1 MCNCRLK
8 LYDAILFITATQFMS
23 HLSTIPKT
31 YSPLEERLNALSHG
45 LGVIAASVGLVFL
58 LMRVDGIY
66 GQLACLVYGVSMI
79 LMFLSSTLYHCAIS
93 PNVKALLKVVDHS
106 AIYLL
111 IAGTYTP
118 LMVLAIGGWVGLT
131 GMIIVWSIALIGI
144 VFKIFA
150 NQRFPKLSVITYL
163 LMGWIAIFFIYPLYN
178 ALTTEG
184 LWLLFAGGICYTV
197 GVLFY
202 VAKKVQFTHAI
213 WHVFV
218 VAGCA
223 FHFFSI
229 YYHVI

>member
-1 MCNCRLK
+1 MIQLMNH
-8 LYDAILFITATQFMS
+8 S
-23 HLSTIPKT
+23 STLQTT
-31 YSPLEERLNALSHG
+31 YSPLEERLNAVSHG
-45 LGVIAASVGLVFL
+45 VGVIAATVGLIFL
-58 LMRVDGIY
+58 LLKVEGIY
-66 GQLACLVYGVSMI
+66 GQFACLIYGLSMI
-79 LMFLSSTLYHCAIS
+79 LMFLSSTLYHWAKS
-93 PNVKALLKVVDHS
+93 PNLKALLKVVDHC

-118 LMVLAIGGWVGLT
+118 FMLLAIGGWVGLA
-131 GMIIVWSIALIGI
+131 GMIIVWSIALVGI
-144 VFKIFA
+144 TCKIFA

-178 ALTTEG
+178 ALTTQG
-184 LWLLFAGGICYTV
+184 LWLLVAGGLCYTV

-218 VAGCA
+218 VAGCIC
-223 FHFFSI
+223 HFFSI

>member
-1 MCNCRLK
+1 MNNSS
-8 LYDAILFITATQFMS
+8 AMP
-23 HLSTIPKT
+23 HT
-31 YSPLEERLNALSHG
+31 YSSLEERLNVISHG
-45 LGVIAASVGLVFL
+45 MGVIAATVGLIFL
-58 LMRVDGIY
+58 LMRADGVY
-66 GQLACLVYGVSMI
+66 GLFASLVYGLSMI
-79 LMFLSSTLYHCAIS
+79 LMFLSSTLYHSIKS
-93 PNVKALLKVVDHS
+93 PNIKAMLKIIDHS

-131 GMIIVWSIALIGI
+131 GMVIVWSIALIGI

-223 FHFFSI
+223 FHFFAI

>member
-1 MCNCRLK
+1 MTTSNL
-8 LYDAILFITATQFMS
+8 AIR
-23 HLSTIPKT
+23 P
-31 YSPLEERLNALSHG
+31 YSPLEELLNTLTHG
-45 LGVIAASVGLVFL
+45 VGVIAATVGLVL
-58 LMRVDGIY
+58 LLIRVDGIY
-66 GQLACLVYGVSMI
+66 GQLACLVYGISMI
-79 LMFLSSTLYHCAIS
+79 LMFLSSTLYHWAKS
-93 PNVKALLKVVDHS
+93 PNVKAFLKVVDHS

-131 GMIIVWSIALIGI
+131 GMIIVWSIALVGI
-144 VFKIFA
+144 TFKVFA

-163 LMGWIAIFFIYPLYN
+163 LMGWLAIFFIYPLYN

-184 LWLLFAGGICYTV
+184 LWLLVAGGLCYTI

-213 WHVFV
+213 WHMFV
-218 VAGCA
+218 VAGCVC
-223 FHFFSI
+223 HFFSI

>member
-1 MCNCRLK
+1 MNHSSVSQ
-8 LYDAILFITATQFMS
+8 T
-23 HLSTIPKT
+23 T
-31 YSPLEERLNALSHG
+31 YSPCEEQLNAISHG
-45 LGVIAASVGLVFL
+45 VGAIAASVGLIFL

-66 GQLACLVYGVSMI
+66 GQLSCLVYGVSMI
-79 LMFLSSTLYHCAIS
+79 SMFLSSTLYHAAKK
-93 PNVKALLKVVDHS
+93 PNVKALLKIIDHS

-131 GMIIVWSIALIGI
+131 GMVIVWSIALIGI

-178 ALTTEG
+178 ALTSQG
-184 LWLLFAGGICYTV
+184 LWLLVAGGLCYTG
-197 GVLFY
+197 GVFFY
-202 VAKKVQFTHAI
+202 VAKKIQFTHAI
-213 WHVFV
+213 WHLFV
-218 VAGCA
+218 LAGCVC
-223 FHFFSI
+223 HFFSI

>member
-1 MCNCRLK
+1 MTTPNLAMR
-8 LYDAILFITATQFMS
+8 
-23 HLSTIPKT
+23 P
-31 YSPLEERLNALSHG
+31 YSPLEELLNTLTHG
-45 LGVIAASVGLVFL
+45 VGVIAATVGLVL
-58 LMRVDGIY
+58 LLIRVDGIY
-66 GQLACLVYGVSMI
+66 GQLACLVYGISMI
-79 LMFLSSTLYHCAIS
+79 LMFLSSTLYHWAKS
-93 PNVKALLKVVDHS
+93 PNVKAFLKVVDHS

-131 GMIIVWSIALIGI
+131 GMIIVWSIALVGI
-144 VFKIFA
+144 TFKVFA

-163 LMGWIAIFFIYPLYN
+163 LMGWLAIFFIYPLYN

-184 LWLLFAGGICYTV
+184 LWLLVAGGLCYTI

-218 VAGCA
+218 VAGCVC
-223 FHFFSI
+223 HFLSI

>member
-1 MCNCRLK
+1 MIQLMNH
-8 LYDAILFITATQFMS
+8 S
-23 HLSTIPKT
+23 STLQTT
-31 YSPLEERLNALSHG
+31 YSPLEESLNAISHG
-45 LGVIAASVGLVFL
+45 VGVIAATVGLIFL
-58 LMRVDGIY
+58 LLKVEGIY
-66 GQLACLVYGVSMI
+66 GQFACLIYGLSMI
-79 LMFLSSTLYHCAIS
+79 LMFLSSTLYHWAKS
-93 PNVKALLKVVDHS
+93 PNLKALLKVVDHC

-118 LMVLAIGGWVGLT
+118 FMLLAIGGWVGLA
-131 GMIIVWSIALIGI
+131 GMIIVWSIALVGI
-144 VFKIFA
+144 TCKIFA

-178 ALTTEG
+178 ALTTQG
-184 LWLLFAGGICYTV
+184 LWLLVAGGLCYTV

-218 VAGCA
+218 VAGCIC
-223 FHFFSI
+223 HFFSI

>member
-1 MCNCRLK
+1 MIQLMNH
-8 LYDAILFITATQFMS
+8 S
-23 HLSTIPKT
+23 STLQTT
-31 YSPLEERLNALSHG
+31 YSPLEERLNAISHG
-45 LGVIAASVGLVFL
+45 VGVIAATVGLIFL
-58 LMRVDGIY
+58 LLKVEGIY
-66 GQLACLVYGVSMI
+66 GQFACLIYGLSMI
-79 LMFLSSTLYHCAIS
+79 LMFLSSTLYHWAKS
-93 PNVKALLKVVDHS
+93 PNLKALLKVVDHS

-118 LMVLAIGGWVGLT
+118 FMLLAIGDWVGLA
-131 GMIIVWSIALIGI
+131 GMIIVWSITLVGI
-144 VFKIFA
+144 TCKIFA

-178 ALTTEG
+178 ALTTQG
-184 LWLLFAGGICYTV
+184 LWLLVAGGLCYTV

-218 VAGCA
+218 VAGCIC
-223 FHFFSI
+223 HFFSI